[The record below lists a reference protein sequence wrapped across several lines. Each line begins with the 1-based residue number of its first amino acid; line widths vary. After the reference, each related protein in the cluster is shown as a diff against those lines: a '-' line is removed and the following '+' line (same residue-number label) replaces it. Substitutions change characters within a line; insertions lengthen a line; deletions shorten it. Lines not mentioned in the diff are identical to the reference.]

1 MEYVAIILMGL
12 GAAALGTLWRL
23 EARKRAL
30 ADRRL
35 RIEQAKPTQKI
46 IVQSVDEAAR
56 DDRERRL
63 AEMQMAK
70 LAAEIELLRGQ
81 LAAKRNDGERQE
93 AAKEYHELMVEKARL
108 EIDSLRLHIA
118 EARRRLEDWRGEAP

>member
-1 MEYVAIILMGL
+1 MEYIAVILGLVAVAL
-12 GAAALGTLWRL
+12 GAMWRL
-23 EARKRAL
+23 ESRKRAL

-56 DDRERRL
+56 DERDRRL

-81 LAAKRNDGERQE
+81 LTSRRNDGERQE

-108 EIDSLRLHIA
+108 EIDSLRLHIT
-118 EARRRLEDWRGEAP
+118 EARKRLEDWRGEAP